1 MTKILRLLFGFESEY
16 IGSPQY
22 IPGNSLRHALSLQLN
37 TSVGI
42 FTSDAS
48 LSLPRTYYEFFLLR
62 TKKCFL
68 RPNFEVWWDKIHFR
82 RAVRCFFLPPFVSF
96 DVIQPPP
103 NVIDCIQS
111 KELIQLGGNRNT
123 GCGIVTLQDYL
134 EIDLDAFTL
143 PEKASHIILISSTLY
158 LPPFVEGYH
167 CRHKPVQLWNH
178 NQVNM
183 VNTIAPGQFFRIKP
197 AKVIPKIAKQGIV
210 RKTPLGQFGFGEFIV
225 QDWRNN

>member
-1 MTKILRLLFGFESEY
+1 MTKLLRLLFGFESEY
-16 IGSPQY
+16 VGSPQY
-22 IPGNSLRHALSLQLN
+22 IPGNSLRHALSVQLN

-48 LSLPRTYYEFFLLR
+48 LSLPRTYYEFFLQR

-68 RPNFEVWWDKIHFR
+68 RPNFEVWWDKIHFQ
-82 RAVRCFFLPPFVSF
+82 RAVRCFFLPSFVSF

-103 NVIDCIQS
+103 NVVDCIQS
-111 KELIQLGGNRNT
+111 KEIIQLGGNRNT
-123 GCGIVTLQDYL
+123 GCGIVTLQDHL
-134 EIDLDAFTL
+134 EIDLDTFVF
-143 PEKASHIILISSTLY
+143 PEKASHLVLISPTIY
-158 LPPFVEGYH
+158 LPPFVEIYY
-167 CRHKPVQLWNH
+167 CRHKQVQLWNH
-178 NQVNM
+178 NKANM

-197 AKVIPKIAKQGIV
+197 AKVISKIAKQGIV